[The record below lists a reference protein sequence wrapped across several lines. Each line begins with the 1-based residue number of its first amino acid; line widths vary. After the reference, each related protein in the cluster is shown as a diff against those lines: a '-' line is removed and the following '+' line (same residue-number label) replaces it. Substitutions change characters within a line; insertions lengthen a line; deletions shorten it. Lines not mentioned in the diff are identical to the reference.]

1 MGGMEY
7 YVANEKL
14 DLKRGKTHRVKE
26 GREIHG
32 CKKRSRQL
40 SLIKSLFMYVQAV

>member
-26 GREIHG
+26 GREIQYVAA
-32 CKKRSRQL
+32 KRDEDNYL
-40 SLIKSLFMYVQAV
+40 